1 MEAAQRQR
9 GDSAF
14 QRRGFLR
21 ESDKMVPQR
30 MVGGIVRDGTI
41 GTDVIIR
48 TMQTLVAGGQDGKC
62 PALVAVIVVGLLGG
76 RFRTIGTLTQ
86 QLVHDS
92 RLELVHQVKQLVHG
106 S

>member
-1 MEAAQRQR
+1 
-9 GDSAF
+9 
-14 QRRGFLR
+14 
-21 ESDKMVPQR
+21 

-92 RLELVHQVKQLVHG
+92 RLELVHQVKQLVHVMLSYISVIRISPYIMNINHFPG
-106 S
+106 GQNPEF